1 MAKVSYGKLQLT
13 KSNEIKT
20 FEFNGQT
27 IEVKQY
33 LPIEE
38 KMKFY
43 EDVINKSVDDKGYYN
58 ITKVNFWLKL
68 GIVFSY
74 TNINFTEKQKE
85 DLFKLFDL
93 LEGNGLM
100 KLIMSYM
107 DPDELKDI
115 TDTIWDTIKNLYQ
128 YANSAL
134 GIMQTL
140 TADYNNLNLE
150 ASDIQSKLADPENLS
165 FLREIL
171 TKMG

>member
-1 MAKVSYGKLQLT
+1 MAKVPYGKLQLT
-13 KSNEIKT
+13 KNNEVKT
-20 FEFNGQT
+20 FEFNGQI

-38 KMKFY
+38 KMDFY
-43 EDVINKSVDDKGYYN
+43 ENVINKSADDKGYYN
-58 ITKVNFWLKL
+58 ITKINFWLKL
-68 GIVFSY
+68 DIVFSY
-74 TNINFTEKQKE
+74 TNISFTEKQKE

-93 LEGNGLM
+93 LEGSGLM
-100 KLIMSYM
+100 KLIMNHM

-115 TDTIWDTIKNLYQ
+115 TETVCDTIKNLYQ

-140 TADYNNLNLE
+140 SADYSNLNLD
-150 ASDIQSKLADPENLS
+150 ASNIQAKLADPQNLS
-165 FLREIL
+165 FIRELL